1 MALSEELLCPD
12 THIFEVSKFIVQFGW
27 NQYSSAIDLRRPDF
41 YWDIILD
48 SLRNQKLFNEIS
60 LLKYVNAVNIL
71 LTSRISITSKAFLV
85 RKHLVSLITNQLLQ
99 KGVQEKALLTN
110 ALYFLQAI
118 RKCPFTQQVLCRN
131 TLESHLLPVNSL
143 RMEFLFNNPFYE
155 RNMVDK
161 MAPFGIT
168 EIPYFDFYHHYQLF
182 ELLIWDPIS
191 KGQSLSTLFPL
202 ISTFITANPIVIF
215 TKCSPIQS
223 EFSLLEFIVLTAPDS
238 AVFNNKII
246 ATFRNA
252 MKILGDQFTLEEYQ
266 TLSNALN
273 AAVLVQRNA
282 ILPGL
287 LDLISPFC
295 SVLLPKSRSPLQLF
309 FYAIYFPNGK

>member
-1 MALSEELLCPD
+1 M
-12 THIFEVSKFIVQFGW
+12 
-27 NQYSSAIDLRRPDF
+27 
-41 YWDIILD
+41 
-48 SLRNQKLFNEIS
+48 
-60 LLKYVNAVNIL
+60 
-71 LTSRISITSKAFLV
+71 
-85 RKHLVSLITNQLLQ
+85 ITNQLLQ

-246 ATFRNA
+246 ATVRNA

-282 ILPGL
+282 ILPDL
-287 LDLISPFC
+287 LNLISPLC
-295 SVLLPKSRSPLQLF
+295 SPVLPNSRSPFELF
-309 FYAIYFPNGK
+309 LYAKTFPTRAFDHNSFELKNEKYLHETFEESIADRYFAELLKAHSNLGHLNRVSPLFVALLANNFEALSLLRSSGFALVSEQVN